1 MENNVISFVEGY
13 ALGSEDA
20 GQIIEIEKD
29 PRIKM
34 LDELEYL
41 YKIDIGEGWNVRI
54 KIADDIDNMQYFQ
67 FGNTHGGLVNYI
79 TMWTLYYCVYLN
91 DEFKYATCQNPFY
104 MKYQENYQNADV
116 PNRLYFISRNT
127 DFLITSASPTFRSG
141 GDFLSI
147 SLKGTYINTYTAY
160 SWTNDADRIEGET
173 STTTYTFN
181 ASKNDFCGT
190 TYHGYYIVNGNGDD
204 FKNYVYG
211 LYAVCR
217 TRALAE
223 KINLQGR

>member
-1 MENNVISFVEGY
+1 MSFIAGYILGCGEG
-13 ALGSEDA
+13 GD
-20 GQIIEIEKD
+20 K
-29 PRIKM
+29 RVKM
-34 LDELEYL
+34 LDELDCL

-67 FGNTHGGLVNYI
+67 FGNTHGGIVNYI
-79 TMWTLYYCVYLN
+79 TMWSLYYCVYLN

-116 PNRLYFISRNT
+116 PNRLYGIYRNT
-127 DFLITSASPTFRSG
+127 GFQVTSAEASFYSG
-141 GDFLSI
+141 GNFLSV
-147 SLKGTYINTYTAY
+147 SVNGTYINTHTAY

-173 STTTYTFN
+173 TSSTVSFGT
-181 ASKNDFCGT
+181 SKDDFGGSQ
-190 TYHGYYIVNGNGDD
+190 YNGHYIVNGNADD

-217 TRALAE
+217 ARALAE
-223 KINLQGR
+223 KS

>member
-1 MENNVISFVEGY
+1 MSFIAGYILGCGEG
-13 ALGSEDA
+13 GDM
-20 GQIIEIEKD
+20 
-29 PRIKM
+29 RVKM

-41 YKIDIGEGWNVRI
+41 YKVDIGEGWNVRI

-67 FGNTHGGLVNYI
+67 FGNTHGGIVNYI
-79 TMWTLYYCVYLN
+79 TMWSLYYCVYLN

-116 PNRLYFISRNT
+116 PNRLYGIYRNT
-127 DFLITSASPTFRSG
+127 GFQVTSAEASFYSG
-141 GDFLSI
+141 GNFLSV
-147 SLKGTYINTYTAY
+147 SVNGTYINTHTAY

-173 STTTYTFN
+173 TSSTVSFGT
-181 ASKNDFCGT
+181 SKDDFGGSQ
-190 TYHGYYIVNGNGDD
+190 YNGHYIVNGNADD

-217 TRALAE
+217 ARALAE
-223 KINLQGR
+223 KS

>member
-1 MENNVISFVEGY
+1 MDDMGLFVAGY
-13 ALGSEDA
+13 YA
-20 GQIIEIEKD
+20 GKKKGGGKSAEID
-29 PRIKM
+29 PRIKK
-34 LDELEYL
+34 LDGLVPL
-41 YKIDIGEGWNVRI
+41 SVIGIPNMGKSDVWNIRI

-67 FGNTHGGLVNYI
+67 FGNTHGGIVNYI

-147 SLKGTYINTYTAY
+147 SLEGTYINTYTAY

-173 STTTYTFN
+173 STTTHTFS

-190 TYHGYYIVNGNGDD
+190 TYNGYYIVNGNADD

-211 LYAVCR
+211 LYADCR
-217 TRALAE
+217 AYALATQ
-223 KINLQGR
+223 KN